1 MDNKLLI
8 DQLKNSK
15 SEDDRK
21 KCIPLLQEYLQ
32 INTNDAIAWYD
43 LAGCFDF
50 IGSEIEAEPCYRRTF
65 ELGYEKLPVHEQS
78 GFFVGYGSTLRNNL
92 KLLESRDILQKATEA
107 FPAYPALDVFL
118 AFTLYTQGRFKEA
131 AQKLFSM
138 AGKLEGK
145 PFDGYER
152 AIKYYIDNLETH
164 PESPGPEMIET
175 THLILRPLIDADAE
189 SVFEYCSD
197 PEVSKFTTWSP
208 HKTLEDSRALI
219 SYAKKNYQ
227 KNIPEPYAITLK
239 SDPKKVIGTVG
250 WFWVSEQHKN
260 IEIAY
265 ALAKNLWGQ
274 GLMLEASKA
283 VLNAALRKH
292 NITRISSRCIAE
304 NSGSARVMEK
314 LGMKYEGTQRQAMFV
329 KGQFVDLK
337 LYAVLKSEWQD
348 HLIRL

>member
-1 MDNKLLI
+1 MSEVNTKELI
-8 DQLKNSK
+8 EQLKDSK

-21 KCIPLLQEYLQ
+21 KCIPLLQEYLRGHPD
-32 INTNDAIAWYD
+32 DAVAWYD

-50 IGSEIEAEPCYRRTF
+50 IGLETDAEPCYKRTF
-65 ELGYEKLPVHEQS
+65 DLGYKNLPEKEQS

-92 KLLESRDILQKATEA
+92 KFSESKDVLQKAVEE
-107 FPAYPALDVFL
+107 FPNYPALDVFL
-118 AFTLYTQGRFKEA
+118 AFTLYTEGKFKDA
-131 AQKLFSM
+131 AQKLFS
-138 AGKLEGK
+138 AVGKLDGK

-152 AIKYYIDNLETH
+152 AIKYYVDNLENH
-164 PESPGPEMIET
+164 PESPGPATIET
-175 THLILRPLIDADAE
+175 DRLLLRPLTDADVE

-227 KNIPEPYAITLK
+227 RNIPEPYAITLK
-239 SDPKKVIGTVG
+239 SEPKKVVGTVG
-250 WFWVSEQHKN
+250 WFWVSEPHKN
-260 IEIAY
+260 IEVAY

-283 VLNAALRKH
+283 VLNAAMKNH
-292 NITRISSRCIAE
+292 DINRISSRCIAE

-314 LGMKYEGTQRQAMFV
+314 LGMKYEGTQRQVMFV
-329 KGQFVDLK
+329 KGKFVDLK
-337 LYAVLKSEWQD
+337 LYAVLKSEWQS
-348 HLIRL
+348 